1 MPQERRQDAE
11 SRTPFERLAER
22 YDAWFETE
30 KGHRI
35 FRVEVDCIRDLLEE
49 MSRPWLEIGVGTGR
63 FAAAIGVDEGID
75 PSPAV
80 LNYAADRGIRTRVG
94 RAEEL
99 PFPDA
104 QFGMALMV
112 VTICFLENP
121 GQAFRECRRILRGD
135 GYAVV
140 GLVPK
145 DSAWGELY
153 ARKGA
158 EGHPFYSVARFY
170 TSREVVGLAE
180 RAGLYL
186 DRATSCLFEKPDQDV
201 DSHRPSQEG
210 IAKGAGFVG
219 MRFGIDKQG

>member
-11 SRTPFERLAER
+11 SWTPFERLAER

-145 DSAWGELY
+145 DGAWGELY

-186 DRATSCLFEKPDQDV
+186 DRATSCLFEKPDQEV
-201 DSHRPSQEG
+201 GSNRPSQEG
-210 IAKGAGFVG
+210 VVKGAGFVG
-219 MRFGIDKQG
+219 MRFGIDKRS